1 MYVKQR
7 FTFHH
12 VTKVSVLK
20 GRRRLIQTYL
30 YKFVKMILRV
40 PIQCNMGEIS
50 SNRIPQNLENKL
62 MNVRPFSVGERE
74 ERGGG

>member
-1 MYVKQR
+1 MTIVSAQ
-7 FTFHH
+7 TFSRGH
-12 VTKVSVLK
+12 K
-20 GRRRLIQTYL
+20 RLIQNYL
-30 YKFVKMILRV
+30 NKFVEMTLRV